1 MQIKGHV
8 HYSALLNQFDL
19 TFWVEDQ
26 GKILTSDLGP
36 LNWQLYDIDGS
47 IITDPRATGSGVIP
61 LPNGLYCIPKID
73 SPEFIQNYNSYL
85 IRVETLVG
93 IIPNEEALSTFI
105 PFIITNL

>member
-26 GKILTSDLGP
+26 GAIVTTDLGS
-36 LNWQLYDIDGS
+36 LNWQLYDKDGA
-47 IITDPRATGSGVIP
+47 IITDPAATGSGVSP
-61 LPNGLYCIPKID
+61 LANGLYCTTQVTNPD
-73 SPEFIQNYNSYL
+73 FIQNLNSYL
-85 IRVETLVG
+85 VRVEVIVG
-93 IIPNEEALSTFI
+93 SVPATYSTFI

>member
-26 GKILTSDLGP
+26 GAIVTTDLGS
-36 LNWQLYDIDGS
+36 LNWQLYDKDGS
-47 IITDPRATGSGVIP
+47 IITDPSATGSGLTP
-61 LPNGLYCIPKID
+61 LPNGLYCATLISEPD
-73 SPEFIQNYNSYL
+73 FIQNYNSYL
-85 IRVETLVG
+85 VRVEALVG
-93 IIPNEEALSTFI
+93 AVPATYSTFI

>member
-26 GKILTSDLGP
+26 GAIVTADLGS
-36 LNWQLYDIDGS
+36 LNWQLYDINGA
-47 IITDPRATGSGVIP
+47 IITDPASTGSGISP
-61 LPNGLYCIPKID
+61 LPNGLYCIPVVNEPD
-73 SPEFIQNYNSYL
+73 FIQNYNSYL
-85 IRVETLVG
+85 IRVEAEVG
-93 IIPNEEALSTFI
+93 AIPAIYSTFI

>member
-26 GKILTSDLGP
+26 GAIVTTDLGS
-36 LNWQLYDIDGS
+36 LNWQLYDKDGV
-47 IITDPRATGSGVIP
+47 IISDPDATESGIAPLANGVYNSTLVTDP
-61 LPNGLYCIPKID
+61 D
-73 SPEFIQNYNSYL
+73 FIQNFNSYL
-85 IRVETLVG
+85 IRVEVPVG
-93 IIPNEEALSTFI
+93 DPASTYSTFI

>member
-26 GKILTSDLGP
+26 GAIVTTDLGS
-36 LNWQLYDIDGS
+36 LNWQLYDKDGV
-47 IITDPRATGSGVIP
+47 IITDPEATESGIAP
-61 LPNGLYCIPKID
+61 LANGIYSASLVSD
-73 SPEFIQNYNSYL
+73 PEFISNNNSYI
-85 IRVETLVG
+85 IRVEAEIGDPVSTY
-93 IIPNEEALSTFI
+93 STFI

>member
-26 GKILTSDLGP
+26 GAIVTTDLGS
-36 LNWQLYDIDGS
+36 LNWQLYNKDGS
-47 IITDPRATGSGVIP
+47 IITDPEASGSGVSPLANGIYNIP
-61 LPNGLYCIPKID
+61 VISD
-73 SPEFIQNYNSYL
+73 PEFIQNYNSY
-85 IRVETLVG
+85 IVRVEVLVG
-93 IIPNEEALSTFI
+93 AIPATYSTFI

>member
-26 GKILTSDLGP
+26 GAIVTTDLGS
-36 LNWQLYDIDGS
+36 LNWQLYDKDGS
-47 IITDPRATGSGVIP
+47 IIADPEATESGVSP
-61 LPNGLYCIPKID
+61 LANGIYSAALSTEPD
-73 SPEFIQNYNSYL
+73 FIQNFNSYL
-85 IRVETLVG
+85 VRVEASVG
-93 IIPNEEALSTFI
+93 DPASTYSTFI

>member
-26 GKILTSDLGP
+26 GAIVTADLGS
-36 LNWQLYDIDGS
+36 LNWQLYDKDG
-47 IITDPRATGSGVIP
+47 IIISDPEATESGVAPIA
-61 LPNGLYCIPKID
+61 NGIYSAILI
-73 SPEFIQNYNSYL
+73 SEPEFIQNNNSYL
-85 IRVETLVG
+85 VRVEVEVG
-93 IIPNEEALSTFI
+93 AVPSTYSTFI

>member
-26 GKILTSDLGP
+26 GAIVVADLGS
-36 LNWQLYDIDGS
+36 LNWQMYDKDGA
-47 IITDPRATGSGVIP
+47 IITDPEATGSGIAP
-61 LPNGLYCIPKID
+61 LANGLFCITEVDEPD
-73 SPEFIQNYNSYL
+73 FIQNHNSYL
-85 IRVETLVG
+85 IRVEVPVG
-93 IIPNEEALSTFI
+93 AAPVTYSTFI

>member
-26 GKILTSDLGP
+26 GAIVTTDLGP
-36 LNWQLYDIDGS
+36 LNWQLYNKDGS
-47 IITDPRATGSGVIP
+47 IITDPRATESGVAP
-61 LPNGLYCIPKID
+61 LPNGIYN
-73 SPEFIQNYNSYL
+73 STMVSEPEFIQNYNSYL
-85 IRVETLVG
+85 VRVEAVVG
-93 IIPNEEALSTFI
+93 AVPATYSTFI